1 MYNMKKLIFIL
12 LVLVGFVAKAQLP
25 SSTFPSRI
33 FNGNTKAQWLLLDS
47 PAVNPILDTFY
58 ARYPGTQIV
67 RIQGGDTS
75 FWFYGGNRRWFRS
88 LQAPDTISLS
98 NRINLK
104 LNISDTTSKWWNIGK
119 RWVDTV
125 YRVNDSTIGFTINE
139 GAQQTIQI
147 LGRLPSG
154 GGGSGTVT
162 SVALSMPSAFS
173 VTPSTITS
181 SGTFAVSGAGTTLQY
196 IRGNG
201 TLATTDTGMIPDFYL
216 KVRSLITGT
225 SPITFS
231 QITGAIGIN
240 NATASGTKG
249 AATFN
254 NSDFSDNGSGTISLS
269 TLGSAGSCTGCVLNI
284 DTKGRITGYS
294 DGPGG
299 ATDNVNIGSGFRI
312 LNSATQEIRTLF
324 AGFGQQIDSVANANG
339 LTWSADTT
347 RGSGLPTYFY
357 VDSLVDANVLVNNGL
372 SKDGDTIQF
381 GQDVGAV
388 GDPAALNNSRQI
400 PLNGF
405 NVAFTGTGSIG
416 IGTSTPSAS
425 YKLTIVPTGSIGGIN
440 VTSGSSGTGVNASST
455 GNAIVGQSTGGSGT
469 GVLGST
475 STTGYGVRGVTGVG
489 GIGGGFYTIAEGGDA
504 SPVVLELQRDPTGS
518 GVTNGAGFTIMFRN
532 GLTNGSTGN
541 ESGRITN
548 YFSNAVLGTRTS
560 AFGFHLMN
568 NAVSARKALLAG
580 DGQWTWDGYPALTQ
594 QTDTTNIKPIGYNT
608 ATGVVEP
615 MANWM
620 GGGGITDTVFS
631 TYVAYVD
638 TLGNDGA
645 GVVNNPAKPF
655 ATIDAALIATSSLFI
670 CTIKIGMGAFD
681 SPDSANL
688 RSNILFEGSG
698 MPVANDSVTVNA
710 FYNNTIQ
717 APTKL
722 IGGTI
727 LRGSFIIPYNRENIH
742 CKSFGV
748 DVGSN
753 WVTNFNS
760 GVEVDGFLCAQLFNP
775 AGGLPSADGKHQL
788 QVNTKPRRG
797 MLFKDIRVLLSS
809 PTSAFHAFLI
819 ENTINPIADNIYT
832 TYGFA
837 GVVIKS
843 IGGIYTNLHTRGHG
857 TYHIILK
864 SNDYSHCYGV
874 VVNGFECG
882 PSSGGANGIGVTMDQ
897 GDAGSP
903 GIYWCNV
910 SNGFI
915 NLTSGGLSLTGDNMN
930 VSGINIVQ
938 GGSVL
943 SSALI
948 RSNVSNIVN
957 RLSAGYGF
965 DIDPGSVVATSGTTW
980 NNCTAIGSA
989 LDGFYVHN
997 GTARN
1002 EFESIISGENTG
1014 YGFNGNGAAYVGS
1027 HTYYTNTAGAT
1038 LGTINVR
1045 NNSVTDGHTGNVSFT
1060 AYGIIA
1066 GGTTSTGALQQV
1078 SGTGTSGEVLTS
1090 NGAGLLPT
1098 WQAAGGATT
1107 IYNGDGTLT
1116 GNRTLTQGAN
1126 TLTITGTGA
1135 MEILGNRA
1143 LNIGTG
1149 ASPLS
1154 SVNITSNGRLGLFTG
1169 ITYGTDAD
1177 NTDADYTVAANTI
1190 IAEITPNLTADRTL
1204 TLPTASVNGQ
1214 TVTLVMRFSVD
1225 LDTYSLAA
1233 AVTDNATGTTF
1244 TQLDWGKTYDFMVD
1258 QSLAWRLIRKY

>member
-269 TLGSAGSCTGCVLNI
+269 SLVSAGSCTGCVLNI

-299 ATDNVNIGSGFRI
+299 ATDNVNLGTGFRI
-312 LNSATQEIRTLF
+312 LNSATQEMRTVF
-324 AGFGQQIDSVANANG
+324 AGFGQRIDSVANANG

-347 RGSGLPTYFY
+347 RVTGLPTYWY
-357 VDSLVDANVLVNNGL
+357 VDSSKAIANNGL
-372 SKDGDTIQF
+372 SKTVDSIQL
-381 GQDVGAV
+381 GQSVGAV
-388 GDPAALNNSRQI
+388 GDPAALHNDREI
-400 PLNGF
+400 PLNGYRIGLS
-405 NVAFTGTGSIG
+405 GTGSVG

-580 DGQWTWDGYPALTQ
+580 DGQWTWDGYPALAQ

-608 ATGVVEP
+608 TTGVVEP

-620 GGGGITDTVFS
+620 GGGDITDTVFS

-670 CTIKIGMGAFD
+670 CTIKIGMGTFD